1 MIRVVTV
8 YICPGA
14 PIIEGIPNADAEAT
28 NTRSPAA
35 IILGVIIGMVMVIS
49 VLIGEAPDILEAS
62 SNDGS
67 IFSIALDI
75 VINA

>member
-35 IILGVIIGMVMVIS
+35 IMLGVIIGMVMVIR
-49 VLIGEAPDILEAS
+49 VLIGEAPDIFEAS

>member
-1 MIRVVTV
+1 M
-8 YICPGA
+8 
-14 PIIEGIPNADAEAT
+14 
-28 NTRSPAA
+28 
-35 IILGVIIGMVMVIS
+35 LGVIIGMVMVIR
-49 VLIGEAPDILEAS
+49 VLIGEAPDIFEAS